1 MTPSKERNTDPQS
14 RSPRDTAE
22 PEFHRP
28 PARQLEPWFVRFN
41 RFCVRAWLFAVAS
54 VFDLL
59 TWPAKTL
66 GLAVLPEGVKFYVY
80 MWWMTASM
88 LFIWGLTIC
97 EKLVLKLRAPRR
109 TDVTAPLKAIAN
121 SFFSKVFPTFAYE
134 GRSRARSGSG
144 SFGSASSIA
153 GDADGLGNDCPFV
166 MVHGMAG
173 WGRGTEWLPSYW
185 GGAEAMDR
193 ITFTPRLGPMS
204 SQHHRAC
211 ELFAQLQGG
220 TVDYGEEI
228 SHRLGHDRYGRT
240 CVDVVSVACAQS
252 SLGQACCWRVILAAR
267 KRVECGLPDVSVA
280 TAITAPMESV
290 VLAGL
295 MAFFAGS
302 FVARKK
308 CVTDF

>member
-1 MTPSKERNTDPQS
+1 MASFRTPVVTTSTAVASEREAVSPS
-14 RSPRDTAE
+14 PSPRDAAE

-28 PARQLEPWFVRFN
+28 PARKYEPWLVRLN
-41 RFCVRAWLFAVAS
+41 RFCVRAWLFTVAS

-59 TWPAKTL
+59 TWPAKTV
-66 GLAVLPEGVKFYVY
+66 GLAVLPESVKFYVY
-80 MWWMTASM
+80 MWWMTWSM

-109 TDVTAPLKAIAN
+109 TDVTAPLQAIAN
-121 SFFSKVFPTFAYE
+121 SFFSKVFPTFGYDD
-134 GRSRARSGSG
+134 RSRARSGSG
-144 SFGSASSIA
+144 SFCSASNVA
-153 GDADGLGNDCPFV
+153 GGDADGPGNDCPFV

-185 GGAEAMDR
+185 GGAESMDR

-211 ELFAQLQGG
+211 ELFAQLKGG

-240 CVDVVSVACAQS
+240 CVDAVFSFIFIHALGWGWVGWLVKCR
-252 SLGQACCWRVILAAR
+252 GQACLRNRRPASACCVLLAASSSSLLLR
-267 KRVECGLPDVSVA
+267 RA
-280 TAITAPMESV
+280 
-290 VLAGL
+290 
-295 MAFFAGS
+295 
-302 FVARKK
+302 
-308 CVTDF
+308 